1 MSGRKVRRF
10 WKQACIVPVGDGF
23 SVELDGRRLKTPGK
37 ANLTLPS
44 LAMAEEMAAEW
55 DAQKD
60 EVDPTSMPVTRMAN
74 SAIDKVRPQH
84 REVAEMLAGY
94 GDTDLLCYRAEAPA
108 ELVAHQAEAWDPALD
123 WAEAELGVRL
133 FARAGVMHVA
143 QPEPALARL
152 SDMVHRQ
159 TAFQLAAFHDLVSL
173 TGSLI
178 LGFAATRGWRDGR
191 EIWRLSRLDE
201 IWQEARWGVDD
212 DAAATAEA
220 RCNAFLSAKRFFEI
234 S

>member
-1 MSGRKVRRF
+1 MSDRKVKRF
-10 WKQACIVPVGDGF
+10 WKRTAIVPVGDGF
-23 SVELDGRRLKTPGK
+23 GVELDGRRLKTPGK
-37 ANLTLPS
+37 ADLTLPS
-44 LAMAEEMAAEW
+44 MAMAEDMAAEW

-60 EVDPTSMPVTRMAN
+60 QVDPASMPVTRMAN
-74 SAIDKVRPQH
+74 SAIDKVGPQH

-94 GDTDLLCYRAEAPA
+94 GDADLLCYRAESPA
-108 ELVAHQAEAWDPALD
+108 ELVARQADAWDPPLD

-133 FARAGVMHVA
+133 YARVGVMHVA
-143 QPEPALARL
+143 QPEAALARL

-159 TAFQLAAFHDLVSL
+159 SAFQLSAFHDLVSL

-178 LGFAATRGWRDGR
+178 LGFAATRGWRDAD

-201 IWQEARWGVDD
+201 IWQEERWGVDD
-212 DAAATAEA
+212 TAAAAA
-220 RCNAFLSAKRFFEI
+220 DKRRSAFLDARRFFEN